1 MLDSE
6 EGIRYRGRTVCKILL
21 HEKLSVHGDV

>member
-6 EGIRYRGRTVCKILL
+6 EGIRYRGRTVRALLL
-21 HEKLSVHGDV
+21 HDKLSTHGIL